1 MSNTSLKARIACI
14 ALVAAPVLALTS
26 CSSGAHVGAAAGK
39 TSTGSGSSESFAK
52 LFVGY
57 HADYD
62 AADSPADLADQSD
75 LVVRGTIVSIDRG
88 RTQLI
93 DADAGLEDTTI
104 VATLK
109 VDEVLAGSLAQ
120 DSHGLV
126 YFELPNVG
134 AIDPAAYKASLPV
147 GAETVLYA
155 VPSRPGDPTIENPH
169 AGRPHGQPILT
180 PVNPQGFWL
189 ESDDGVIE
197 VLEGDSADAPIDDTV
212 PASDEFP
219 ESDD

>member
-1 MSNTSLKARIACI
+1 MNSTSLKVRIACL
-14 ALVAAPVLALTS
+14 ALLAAPALALTS
-26 CSSGAHVGAAAGK
+26 CSSGATVHTAGGTAPAGSAA
-39 TSTGSGSSESFAK
+39 TFAE

-57 HADYD
+57 HADYE
-62 AADSPADLADQSD
+62 AADSPSDLADQSD

-88 RTQLI
+88 RTQVI

-104 VATLK
+104 VATLQ
-109 VDEVLAGSLAQ
+109 VDEVLEGSLA
-120 DSHGLV
+120 SGSRRLV

-134 AIDPAAYKASLPV
+134 AINAATYKASLPV

-155 VPSRPGDPTIENPH
+155 VPSRPGDPTIENPL
-169 AGRPHGQPILT
+169 AGRPEGQPIMT

-189 ESDDGVIE
+189 ESGDGVIE
-197 VLEGDSADAPIDDTV
+197 VLEGDSVDAPIEDTV

-219 ESDD
+219 EGEE